1 MRTTHPRP
9 DRTPLPRLRR
19 ALLATAALALGAAG
33 CSTGSDSVAD
43 PGRSATFDAATG
55 SAEPAAAPAAS
66 YSVQKVAPEMAT
78 QSNEAVPPPSP
89 EQAGTSG
96 SSATQGGSVAANA
109 MLIRT
114 GSASVEVEDV
124 DRGIA
129 QLRQLAT
136 RLGGY
141 VANSS
146 LQGGAD
152 QVRAATLELKIP
164 AARFDEAVSGLEPL
178 GDVENVNVSAED
190 VGEEFTDVTA
200 RVENARRLEER
211 LLALLA
217 QRTGKLEDVLAVER
231 ELARVREQI
240 ERYEG
245 RLRYLR
251 TRVATS
257 TLTVTVHEPYPL
269 VGGRPGTSPIAEA
282 FRQAWRNF
290 VGFVAGFIASLG
302 VLVPLALIVAVV
314 VWAGRRLFG
323 WRLPR
328 RSRPAPGGEVGSG

>member
-1 MRTTHPRP
+1 MSER
-9 DRTPLPRLRR
+9 
-19 ALLATAALALGAAG
+19 
-33 CSTGSDSVAD
+33 
-43 PGRSATFDAATG
+43 ATFDAATG
-55 SAEPAAAPAAS
+55 SAASGSGAIGVAGGRASAPAPT
-66 YSVQKVAPEMAT
+66 YSMQKVAPDEAAQGRETAAPPAAPQPGAAGAT
-78 QSNEAVPPPSP
+78 AQP
-89 EQAGTSG
+89 
-96 SSATQGGSVAANA
+96 GGIAAST

-114 GSASVEVEDV
+114 GFATVEVDDV
-124 DRGIA
+124 DQGIA

-152 QVRAATLELKIP
+152 QVRAATLELKVP
-164 AARFDEAVSGLEPL
+164 SQRFDEAVSGLEPL
-178 GDVENVNVSAED
+178 GDVENVSVSTED

-200 RVENARRLEER
+200 RMENARRLEER
-211 LLALLA
+211 LIALLA

-257 TLTVTVHEPYPL
+257 TLSVTVHEPYPL
-269 VGGRPGTSPIAEA
+269 VGGRPGASPIAEA

-302 VLVPLALIVAVV
+302 VLVPLALIVALV

-323 WRLPR
+323 WHLPR
-328 RSRPAPGGEVGSG
+328 RAPRPATGSEVGSG